1 MIFYYAPKTVA
12 LAAHIALEESGADYE
27 GHRVDF
33 QTNEQ
38 RSSDY
43 LEINPKGRVPA
54 LHTQEGV
61 LTETPAIL
69 VYLAQAYPEAQLA
82 PVANAFEFAKLQE
95 FNLYLCATVHVAHAH
110 GPRGSRWADDAAAL
124 AAMKQKVSS
133 NMTECFQL
141 IESRLFKGPWVL
153 GERYS
158 VCDPYLFALASW
170 LAVDGVDINEFPV
183 IADHFERM
191 KERTGTKTVLELH
204 GL

>member
-27 GHRVDF
+27 ARRVDF

-38 RSSDY
+38 RSSEY
-43 LEINPKGRVPA
+43 LDINPKGRVPA
-54 LHTQEGV
+54 LHTGEGV

-69 VYLAQAYPEAQLA
+69 VYLAQTYPEAQLA
-82 PVANAFEFAKLQE
+82 PTDSAFEFAKLQE

-124 AAMKQKVSS
+124 EAMKQKVSS
-133 NMTECFQL
+133 NMKECFQL
-141 IESRLFKGPWVL
+141 IESRLFKGPWVM
-153 GERYS
+153 GENYS
-158 VCDPYLFALASW
+158 VCDPYLFAVASW
-170 LAVDGVDINEFPV
+170 LAVDGVDINDFPV
-183 IADHFERM
+183 IAEHFQRM
-191 KERTGTKTVLELH
+191 KERPATKTVLDLH